1 MASDNREL
9 AQYLHKEIQKLQ
21 WRSRGEL
28 FKELTPNAI
37 SFWIGQFNCRD
48 MIGHSEWSER
58 YQRNIWVKE
67 NERDTK
73 E

>member
-21 WRSRGEL
+21 WRSLGEL

-58 YQRNIWVKE
+58 YQKNIWVKD
-67 NERDTK
+67 NERGTK